1 MNDNI
6 FLNSFQFEELHFRN
20 AHHNDKSRG
29 LQYHYLVFVKQGTGI
44 LQYKKQK
51 IDVRCN
57 DMFYVPM
64 GCKYC
69 SDWHGENIIFDTFA
83 FKYFPSNAFGNFE
96 LQKIQYTDE
105 IFEVFRP
112 LMENKALDCNTI
124 GRLYTVLGMLEPIL
138 KLSTPISNEEY
149 TVNKAIKI
157 STRCRLLIQNFIV
170 EMLIGFMR
178 TTVSVICLVI
188 SRNCHYCNS
197 SYILRIAIKHL
208 IPLVFIFR
216 INYLFCKAATMRYNS
231 RTRHHTNKIR
241 DTQNQKKNSFA
252 HSFHYN
258 SLYKHL
264 TIYLCR

>member
-149 TVNKAIKI
+149 TVKKAMQLMTKDFRKSIREYALLCGVSESQIYLYFKSVLKKTPNRAKQEIICQRAI
-157 STRCRLLIQNFIV
+157 S
-170 EMLIGFMR
+170 
-178 TTVSVICLVI
+178 
-188 SRNCHYCNS
+188 
-197 SYILRIAIKHL
+197 
-208 IPLVFIFR
+208 
-216 INYLFCKAATMRYNS
+216 YLTL
-231 RTRHHTNKIR
+231 T
-241 DTQNQKKNSFA
+241 D
-252 HSFHYN
+252 
-258 SLYKHL
+258 L
-264 TIYLCR
+264 TIEEICDKTGFSSTSYFRKVFFSVTGKTPSQVRKEYASSI